1 MKTFV
6 HVKIVFSAKVN
17 LPKWWPIFWCDRRRV
32 LASLTQDARVE
43 IPLRLFFFWCD
54 QALTVEGSTFQVSR
68 GLYIYPCFLNTSP
81 TKVLLMP
88 WLLVNMSC
96 PAQHD
101 SEQRLIS
108 QSLVKV
114 RKPRF
119 GLEEGC
125 SQCSEQAAVQ
135 SKESY

>member
-1 MKTFV
+1 M
-6 HVKIVFSAKVN
+6 
-17 LPKWWPIFWCDRRRV
+17 
-32 LASLTQDARVE
+32 E
-43 IPLRLFFFWCD
+43 IPLRLFFWCD
-54 QALTVEGSTFQVSR
+54 RALTVEGSTFQVPC

-88 WLLVNMSC
+88 CLLVNMSC

-125 SQCSEQAAVQ
+125 SQYSEQAAVQ
-135 SKESY
+135 SKESCWVCLNFVSKFVVGFACLLWLSLLLG